1 MKPPAVAAELLAT
14 IEQSRIEV
22 ARLTT
27 LATRRAMEPET
38 HRVELEAARENERAA
53 LELLARLFSKRAA
66 SPDALPF
73 ADLIASVRENAQAQ
87 THLGESNEPA

>member
-1 MKPPAVAAELLAT
+1 MLKPPTGAAELLAT

-27 LATRRAMEPET
+27 LAIRRAMNPEL
-38 HRVELEAARENERAA
+38 HRDELEAARENERAA

-66 SPDALPF
+66 SPANGMDF
-73 ADLIASVRENAQAQ
+73 SDLIRAARESAQ
-87 THLGESNEPA
+87 TNPGESNEPA